1 MKRQPF
7 PGLIINKL
15 ANAQNKRS
23 HWLTRTHELQIAA
36 VYFISQESGSAK
48 SL

>member
-7 PGLIINKL
+7 PGLIINKP

-23 HWLTRTHELQIAA
+23 HWLTCTHELQIAA